1 MNRTSRALTIVLGFA
16 FALLLGALYPIFV
29 RGTAWRSAV
38 WAMPIL
44 AGAPEGS
51 RLVYLGIGLVAI
63 LGFVVFRLVK
73 SRKPTDIAIT
83 LGGAAAMAAGHY
95 TVVTGIAPTYR
106 FPVLFASA
114 LGLAALVLWR
124 MTIAS
129 DARTPRLRLAS
140 VAPLVTGPRGLRTYL
155 RDVPG
160 VLRAAGIVFAV
171 LALGRPQN
179 VLRGENADEK
189 GIDMVVVLDLSG
201 SMRALMDAD
210 TPAANS
216 PVVPRAKGQPTRLT
230 RLETA
235 KEVILDFVSR
245 RKNDR
250 IGVVV
255 FGRAAYILSPPT
267 LDKSLL
273 STLVSKMELGAIDG
287 NGTAIGDAVGTAV
300 ARLRRSNARSKA
312 IILLTDGDSNAGSI
326 APDYAAHLAQEQA
339 VKVFT
344 VQIGNGDDVEV
355 QDGVDLFGQPRF
367 VREHFPVNP
376 ELLRRIAQTTGGD
389 AFIATD
395 KKGLEL
401 SMHQILDKLE
411 KTRFE
416 AQSATMEDLFAFLL
430 LPAVVFIALE
440 ALVRLLVV
448 RRFP

>member
-1 MNRTSRALTIVLGFA
+1 VSGSVTRTRTRASTSSPATQSRALRTFAVIVGT
-16 FALLLGALYPIFV
+16 LLFLGAGLLYPTLS
-29 RGTAWRSAV
+29 RGEAWSSAIWTV
-38 WAMPIL
+38 SILKWLPRELRLPVL
-44 AGAPEGS
+44 AGGS
-51 RLVYLGIGLVAI
+51 VVIAAI
-63 LGFVVFRLVK
+63 VV
-73 SRKPTDIAIT
+73 
-83 LGGAAAMAAGHY
+83 
-95 TVVTGIAPTYR
+95 
-106 FPVLFASA
+106 
-114 LGLAALVLWR
+114 WR
-124 MTIAS
+124 MTLAA
-129 DARTPRLRLAS
+129 DARTPRMRMSAI
-140 VAPLVTGPRGLRTYL
+140 APLLAGPRGFRTKL

-160 VLRAAGIVFAV
+160 MLRGAAIVLAI

-210 TPAANS
+210 TPPDPRQARG
-216 PVVPRAKGQPTRLT
+216 PVTRLT
-230 RLETA
+230 RLDTA

-255 FGRAAYILSPPT
+255 FGRTAYILSPPT

-273 STLVSKMELGAIDG
+273 TTLVSKMGLGLIDG

-312 IILLTDGDSNAGSI
+312 VILLTDGDSNAGSI
-326 APDYAAHLAQEQA
+326 APDYAAHLAQAQG

-344 VQIGNGDDVEV
+344 VQIGNGDDVDV
-355 QDGVDLFGQPRF
+355 QDGTDLFGQPKF

-376 ELLRRIAQTTGGD
+376 DLLKRMASTTGGD
-389 AFIATD
+389 AFVATD
-395 KKGLEL
+395 KKGLEQ
-401 SMHQILDKLE
+401 SMHAILDKLE

-416 AQSATMEDLFAFLL
+416 AQAATMEDLFGFLL
-430 LPAVVFIALE
+430 LPAVALIALE
-440 ALVRLLVV
+440 ALVRLLIV